1 MLNSLEALVHVAK
14 MQGILGFYK
23 EVNTDMEIRKLLRET
38 CEGKKAFVGGHG
50 SLPLKTITVPRSLSG

>member
-1 MLNSLEALVHVAK
+1 MAK
-14 MQGILGFYK
+14 MQGVLGFYK
-23 EVNTDMEIRKLLRET
+23 EVNTDREIRKPLREI